1 MLGAVVAFPVAVVL
15 VHEPRKPGNEQ
26 NDTGDDYQGQ
36 PPLDTCSVRH
46 SRHKLSATATA
57 APHASGAA
65 LLGTHRYRCHPQ
77 PQKLMTRTVSPQQS
91 RAATAAAAACLN
103 GLDKKATNNQ
113 ILVPKFR

>member
-46 SRHKLSATATA
+46 SRHKLQLQQHNKRPHRTPAVLFCLELTAV
-57 APHASGAA
+57 GVI
-65 LLGTHRYRCHPQ
+65 L
-77 PQKLMTRTVSPQQS
+77 S
-91 RAATAAAAACLN
+91 R
-103 GLDKKATNNQ
+103 
-113 ILVPKFR
+113 RS